1 MGYVVCSCVI
11 SEAIKWV
18 SWPGDRINV
27 VLGINNTN
35 VKLEWTW
42 DLEDSTFR
50 YIIFERQR
58 PGETKST
65 QFASR
70 DGASG
75 FFVIFK
81 FVDEYNAERPA
92 ILTLKNVDN
101 NEEYIYTAYL
111 SYLSPSS
118 VVRRIIN
125 QVTVVVH
132 GKK

>member
-18 SWPGDRINV
+18 SGPGDRINV

-35 VKLEWTW
+35 VKLEWRW

-50 YIIFERQR
+50 YILFERQR

-70 DGASG
+70 GDASG
-75 FFVIFK
+75 FFVFE

-118 VVRRIIN
+118 VVRRLIN

>member
-1 MGYVVCSCVI
+1 MGYVVCSYVI
-11 SEAIKWV
+11 SETIKWV

-50 YIIFERQR
+50 YILFERQR

-65 QFASR
+65 QFAPR
-70 DGASG
+70 GGVSG
-75 FFVIFK
+75 FFVFN

-118 VVRRIIN
+118 VVHRLIN